1 MQWGGYSVLER
12 GGQEWMEFALA
23 TNLANVLRELN
34 VQLFRDWGLGQRE
47 YWGKVGHYKIG
58 AKACDLVA
66 SDKLY
71 RLMQENVD
79 CIALTDDAL
88 MDDRLPMNNQA
99 RFIALADV
107 PDLRWRSLRPTD
119 AANHFAAIDEPRE
132 TDGSKTLLD
141 LWHEDAAT
149 LSIDVWCE
157 FYNDVGKPGVREQG
171 ALPFRVWQIYDEM
184 VHSLRQKD
192 ITGFVGAA
200 GILSHYVAD
209 ACQPLHVSWLH
220 HGEREDEARV
230 HSLYET
236 GLLDRNRAELIAG
249 INRILKDQEVTV
261 RYRGGKAAANATLQ
275 LMEYTLETL
284 PPRDVIAAYKERSG
298 RQRIPHMWDALG
310 KRTIECM
317 AEGTVY
323 LAEMWENAWREGG
336 GNRIAA
342 SMLGSVDK
350 RALRRLYLNKRFLK
364 SDWLKNMR
372 LSD

>member
-1 MQWGGYSVLER
+1 
-12 GGQEWMEFALA
+12 
-23 TNLANVLRELN
+23 
-34 VQLFRDWGLGQRE
+34 
-47 YWGKVGHYKIG
+47 
-58 AKACDLVA
+58 
-66 SDKLY
+66 
-71 RLMQENVD
+71 
-79 CIALTDDAL
+79 
-88 MDDRLPMNNQA
+88 
-99 RFIALADV
+99 
-107 PDLRWRSLRPTD
+107 
-119 AANHFAAIDEPRE
+119 
-132 TDGSKTLLD
+132 
-141 LWHEDAAT
+141 
-149 LSIDVWCE
+149 
-157 FYNDVGKPGVREQG
+157 
-171 ALPFRVWQIYDEM
+171 
-184 VHSLRQKD
+184 
-192 ITGFVGAA
+192 
-200 GILSHYVAD
+200 
-209 ACQPLHVSWLH
+209 
-220 HGEREDEARV
+220 
-230 HSLYET
+230 LYET

-275 LMEYTLETL
+275 LMEYTLQTL

>member
-119 AANHFAAIDEPRE
+119 AANHFAAIDEARE